1 MRRFI
6 VLLAAVLAAAVL
18 GSCGG
23 GDPAPPAPPP
33 EAVASAPL
41 IRYEG
46 IWSPTRVDSTRVEP
60 PARLTLRPLAGQAS
74 ISANPVARV
83 EVQAG
88 QGAPVV
94 LAAPNSTSAAGQPQ
108 FVFQF
113 PGLADAPGCL
123 GSRPTLQIRVTVE
136 DSTGFAYTKNFAS
149 CAFWGS
155 DQYFGG
161 FSDYGTTTA
170 KFSYTAS
177 SPVTAWIERNSR
189 TGYQDMLVPVSQ
201 GPYSATLPAA
211 EDDRLSLNIRAPV
224 GTRAT
229 ARIEAGGGTFAE
241 SALAATNDVQYAG
254 ASLDCCGPRP
264 PVLGSAVDVMLVT
277 VSPGLVPEESYTYS
291 FRVIDPATGTVIG
304 SQSGTTYTHINFPP
318 LKVQRGHVIEMEATP
333 NHPRG
338 SVGIGANLSKFGGG
352 GSVGAYSNE
361 VGAPARF
368 RVYCCA
374 P

>member
-1 MRRFI
+1 MRKLVVF
-6 VLLAAVLAAAVL
+6 LAAVLVAAVL
-18 GSCGG
+18 TSCGG
-23 GDPAPPAPPP
+23 GDSAPPVD
-33 EAVASAPL
+33 AVAGSPL

-46 IWSPTRVDSTRVEP
+46 IWSPTRLDSTRVVP
-60 PARLTLRPLAGQAS
+60 PASLTLRPLAGQTS

-83 EVQAG
+83 EVQVG

-94 LAAPNSTSAAGQPQ
+94 LTAANSTSAAGQPQ

-113 PGLADAPGCL
+113 PGLAEAPGCL
-123 GSRPTLQIRVTVE
+123 ERLPTLQIRITVE
-136 DSTGFAYTKNFAS
+136 DSTGFAYTKNVAS

-155 DQYFGG
+155 EQFFGG

-170 KFSYTAS
+170 QFSYTAS

-189 TGYQDMLVPVSQ
+189 TGYQDMLVAVSQ

-211 EDDRLSLNIRAPV
+211 EDDTLSLDMRGPA
-224 GTRAT
+224 GTRAK

-241 SALAATNDVQYAG
+241 SALAASNDVQSAR

-264 PVLGSAVDVMLVT
+264 PVLGSAVDVVLRIT
-277 VSPGLVPEESYTYS
+277 SPGLVPEESYTYS
-291 FRVIDPATGTVIG
+291 FRITDPATGTLIG
-304 SQSGTTYTHINFPP
+304 SQSGTTYTHINFPT

-338 SVGIGANLSKFGGG
+338 SVGISANLSRFGGG
-352 GSVGAYSNE
+352 GSVSAYSNE
-361 VGAPARF
+361 VGTPARF

>member
-1 MRRFI
+1 MRKFV
-6 VLLAAVLAAAVL
+6 VLLAAVLAAAL
-18 GSCGG
+18 LSSCGG
-23 GDPAPPAPPP
+23 GDSAPPAPP
-33 EAVASAPL
+33 ADVVASSPL

-46 IWSPTRVDSTRVEP
+46 IWSPTRLDSTRAQP
-60 PARLTLRPLAGQAS
+60 PASLTLRPLAGQAS

-83 EVQAG
+83 EVQVG
-88 QGAPVV
+88 QEAPVV
-94 LAAPNSTSAAGQPQ
+94 LTAPNSTNAAGQPQ

-113 PGLADAPGCL
+113 PGLAEAPGCV
-123 GSRPTLQIRVTVE
+123 RYFPTLQIRITVE

-149 CAFWGS
+149 CVFWGA
-155 DQYFGG
+155 DQLFGG

-170 KFSYTAS
+170 RFSYTAS
-177 SPVTAWIERNSR
+177 SPITAWIERNSR
-189 TGYQDMLVPVSQ
+189 TGYQDILVPVSQ

-211 EDDRLSLNIRAPV
+211 EDDRVSLSMRAPV

-229 ARIEAGGGTFAE
+229 GRVEAGGDTFAE
-241 SALAATNDVQYAG
+241 STVAATDDVQYVG

-264 PVLGSAVDVMLVT
+264 AVLGSAVDVVLRIT
-277 VSPGLVPEESYTYS
+277 SPGLLPEESYTYA
-291 FRVIDPATGTVIG
+291 FRITDPATGTVIG

-318 LKVQRGHVIEMEATP
+318 LKVQRGHVIEMKATP

-338 SVGIGANLSKFGGG
+338 TVAITADLSRFGGG
-352 GSVGAYSNE
+352 SSVGAGSNE
-361 VGAPARF
+361 VGTPARF